1 MERAGGGGGAVLC
14 VLCGLPAAGKSTL
27 GRALRRQLPLRQ
39 GWDCAL
45 LAYDDLIPQEEWGR
59 GEPSAEEPPSAA
71 PQDSAWKRQR
81 RELLRHLERL
91 LRALRSGP
99 APPGPAPPSWGRFL
113 SRFAE
118 QGLLP
123 GRSGGSGTRPLC
135 LVLDDNFYYRSM
147 RYEVFQLARKFSIE
161 INGRHYF
168 RSELRGLPSGGSAF
182 LHGLGRTAVRC
193 CIPADSLGFCQ
204 LFLEC
209 PLELCLRRNRLRGRP
224 VPEGTV
230 RRMAQRMEAPEPEKN
245 PWERHSLILSC
256 SACSPEEEQC
266 DVGLAEASHVQIINL
281 LSTALENPVK
291 QKEGNAEQKEA
302 DRATCAASAVHR
314 ADQTCRRIVSQT
326 MQEAKDRNV
335 LPSEMRSLAEEL
347 NKLKARV
354 LEDVRQ
360 GSHLESE
367 SGQHNPSFDPAAS
380 VLCSFQLEATNVV
393 NKYILK

>member
-1 MERAGGGGGAVLC
+1 APSDAGTAGMERAGGGSAVLC

-27 GRALRRQLPLRQ
+27 ARALRRQLPLRQ

-45 LAYDDLIPQEEWGR
+45 LAYDDLIPQEERER
-59 GEPSAEEPPSAA
+59 GEPSVGEPPSAA
-71 PQDSAWKRQR
+71 PQDSAWKRRR

-99 APPGPAPPSWGRFL
+99 APAGPAPPSWGRFL

-123 GRSGGSGTRPLC
+123 GRGGGPGARPLC

-147 RYEVFQLARKFSIE
+147 RYEVFQLARK
-161 INGRHYF
+161 Y
-168 RSELRGLPSGGSAF
+168 
-182 LHGLGRTAVRC
+182 
-193 CIPADSLGFCQ
+193 SLGFCQ

-209 PLELCLRRNRLRGRP
+209 PLELCLHRNRLRGRP

-256 SACSPEEEQC
+256 SACAPEDEH
-266 DVGLAEASHVQIINL
+266 AQIINL

-291 QKEGNAEQKEA
+291 QNEGNAEQKEA

-314 ADQTCRRIVSQT
+314 ADQTCRRIISQT
-326 MQEAKDRNV
+326 MKEAKDRNV
-335 LPSEMRSLAEEL
+335 LPSEMQSLAEEL
-347 NKLKARV
+347 SKLKAGV
-354 LEDVRQ
+354 LEEVRQ

-367 SGQHNPSFDPAAS
+367 SGQHSPSFDPSAS
-380 VLCSFQLEATNVV
+380 LLCSFQLEATNVV

>member
-1 MERAGGGGGAVLC
+1 MERAVLC

-27 GRALRRQLPLRQ
+27 GRAVRRRLPLRH

-45 LAYDDLIPQEEWGR
+45 LVYDDLIPHEEEWRR
-59 GEPSAEEPPSAA
+59 GEPPEG
-71 PQDSAWKRQR
+71 DCAWKRRR

-99 APPGPAPPSWGRFL
+99 AAPEPGPPSWGRFV
-113 SRFAE
+113 SRCAE

-123 GRSGGSGTRPLC
+123 GRSGVAGARPLC

-147 RYEVFQLARKFSIE
+147 RYEVFQLARK
-161 INGRHYF
+161 Y
-168 RSELRGLPSGGSAF
+168 
-182 LHGLGRTAVRC
+182 
-193 CIPADSLGFCQ
+193 SLGFCQ

-209 PLELCLRRNRLRGRP
+209 PLELCLHRNRLRDRP
-224 VPEGTV
+224 VPEGTIC
-230 RRMAQRMEAPEPEKN
+230 RMAQRMEAPEPEKN

-256 SACSPEEEQC
+256 SACAPEEHC
-266 DVGLAEASHVQIINL
+266 DVGLPEASLVQIINL

-291 QKEGNAEQKEA
+291 QNEDNAEQKEA

-314 ADQTCRRIVSQT
+314 ADQTCRRIISQT
-326 MQEAKDRNV
+326 MKEAKDRNV

-347 NKLKARV
+347 NKLKAEV

-360 GSHLESE
+360 GSRLEGE
-367 SGQHNPSFDPAAS
+367 SGQHDPSFDPAAS